1 MFKNVAKVQL
11 ISVVFLFS
19 VVYSL
24 YILYYTEKSVLPRVR
39 SLPSVTRFFPYK
51 IEYSIAPARI

>member
-39 SLPSVTRFFPYK
+39 SLSSVTRFFPYK
-51 IEYSIAPARI
+51 IEYSFAPARI

>member
-24 YILYYTEKSVLPRVR
+24 YILYYTEKSVSRRVR
-39 SLPSVTRFFPYK
+39 SLSSVTRFFPYK
-51 IEYSIAPARI
+51 IEYSFAPARI